1 MFRNCCVFQTSERAI
16 TAFLGRRHTALAH
29 DGLQPR
35 YSLIDHWLTSADV
48 TPTTFPP
55 DEAERFRTAQALWQ
69 QGLVEPARTLL
80 DDILAHHPMH
90 PDATPL
96 LAQLLQSQGQLNAA
110 SQLMADW
117 CRHAGLQPAITM
129 RCAQFIQQCQR
140 QALAAALCEESIALG
155 HADAGLH
162 VLAGNLARELGEFE
176 LARTHYYTALE
187 GGVDLDNWFVLG
199 ALAATRRYTDRAD
212 PDFARLIA
220 HFGNSAYSLH
230 ARAVTGFG
238 LAKAYDDIADYANAA
253 QTLRGAN
260 QLSGQAQPWSR
271 EAWAQ
276 WLDARMQLRTLET
289 PLPST
294 SDFVP
299 IFIVGLPRSGTT
311 LAATRLAGHPDVRDR
326 GELPMLGFIAE
337 QLQSGNLMR
346 DAGALR
352 QAAELYR
359 VHAVQDDPRVRW
371 YIDKNP
377 NNFRYLDLI
386 ATLFPQARI
395 IHCRRDPR
403 DTALSIWS
411 QSFAHP
417 QYGFA
422 SDLDDIADFMR
433 SHDRLMQHWQQRLRV
448 PVHSLDYEAMVADP
462 ESTLGTL
469 RAFVDL
475 PTVVAPGTTAIST
488 AAITT
493 ASVWQARQPIYNSS
507 VGRWKNYFPYVPE
520 LTRF

>member
-1 MFRNCCVFQTSERAI
+1 
-16 TAFLGRRHTALAH
+16 
-29 DGLQPR
+29 
-35 YSLIDHWLTSADV
+35 V
-48 TPTTFPP
+48 TPTKLPP
-55 DEAERFRTAQALWQ
+55 DEAERFLAAQALWQ

-117 CRHAGLQPAITM
+117 CRHTGLQPSITM

-140 QALAAALCEESIALG
+140 QPLAAALCEESIALG

-162 VLAGNLARELGEFE
+162 ALAGSLARELGEFE
-176 LARTHYYTALE
+176 VAHTHYYTALE
-187 GGVDLDNWFVLG
+187 AGVNLDTWFVLG
-199 ALAATRRYTDRAD
+199 ALAATRRYTNRAD
-212 PDFARLIA
+212 PDFAPLIA
-220 HFGNSAYSLH
+220 HFGNAAYSLH

-253 QTLRGAN
+253 ETLRAAN
-260 QLSGQAQPWSR
+260 RLSRQAQPWSR

-276 WLDARMQLRTLET
+276 WLDARMQSRTLET
-289 PLPST
+289 PLRSM
-294 SDFVP
+294 SDFAP

-326 GELPMLGFIAE
+326 GELPMLDFIAE
-337 QLQSGNLMR
+337 RLQRSNLLR
-346 DAGALR
+346 DPGALR

-359 VHAVQDDPRVRW
+359 VHAVQDDPLVSW

-377 NNFRYLDLI
+377 NNFHYLDLI
-386 ATLFPQARI
+386 AALFPQARI

-422 SDLDDIADFMR
+422 SNLDDIADFMHD
-433 SHDRLMQHWQQRLRV
+433 HDRLMHHWQQRLRV
-448 PVHSLDYEAMVADP
+448 PVHRLDYEAMVADP
-462 ESTLGTL
+462 DSTLAAL
-469 RAFVDL
+469 RAFVGL
-475 PTVVAPGTTAIST
+475 PSVVAPRTAAAAA

-493 ASVWQARQPIYNSS
+493 ASVWQARQPIYHSS
-507 VGRWKNYFPYVPE
+507 VGRWRNYLPYVPE
-520 LTRF
+520 LRRF

>member
-1 MFRNCCVFQTSERAI
+1 MFQNCCVFQTSKCAI
-16 TAFLGRRHTALAH
+16 SALRGRRHTALAQ
-29 DGLQPR
+29 DGPQPR
-35 YSLIDHWLTSADV
+35 YSPIDHWLTSADV

-55 DEAERFRTAQALWQ
+55 DEAERFRAAQALWQ
-69 QGLVEPARTLL
+69 QGLAEPARALL
-80 DDILAHHPMH
+80 DDILAHHPRH

-117 CRHAGLQPAITM
+117 CRHAGLQPAITL
-129 RCAQFIQQCQR
+129 RCVQFIQQCQR
-140 QALAAALCEESIALG
+140 QPLAAALCEEAIVLG
-155 HADAGLH
+155 HADAGLY
-162 VLAGNLARELGEFE
+162 VLAGNLARELGEF
-176 LARTHYYTALE
+176 ARAHAHYYTALE
-187 GGVDLDNWFVLG
+187 AGADLDSWFVLG
-199 ALAATRRYTDRAD
+199 ALAATRRYTDRTD
-212 PDFARLIA
+212 PDFSRFIA
-220 HFGNSAYSLH
+220 HFENPAGSLH

-253 QTLRGAN
+253 QTLRAAN
-260 QLSGQAQPWSR
+260 RLSGQAQPWSR

-276 WLDARMQLRTLET
+276 WLDARLQLRTLET
-289 PLPST
+289 PLLPT

-326 GELPMLGFIAE
+326 GELPMLHFIAE
-337 QLQSGNLMR
+337 RLQSSNLLR
-346 DAGALR
+346 DPGALR

-359 VHAVQDDPRVRW
+359 VHAVQDDPLVRW

-386 ATLFPQARI
+386 AALFPQARI

-422 SDLDDIADFMR
+422 SDLDDIADFIR
-433 SHDRLMQHWQQRLRV
+433 GHDRLMQHWQQRLRV

-462 ESTLGTL
+462 ESTLATL
-469 RAFVDL
+469 RAFVGL
-475 PTVVAPGTTAIST
+475 PLVIAPGTAAAST
-488 AAITT
+488 TAITT
-493 ASVWQARQPIYNSS
+493 ASVWQARQPIYHSS

-520 LTRF
+520 LGRF

>member
-1 MFRNCCVFQTSERAI
+1 M
-16 TAFLGRRHTALAH
+16 
-29 DGLQPR
+29 
-35 YSLIDHWLTSADV
+35 
-48 TPTTFPP
+48 TTTREP
-55 DEAERFRTAQALWQ
+55 DETERFRSAQALWQ
-69 QGLVEPARTLL
+69 QGQVGPARALL
-80 DDILAHHPMH
+80 DDILAHQPMH
-90 PDATPL
+90 PEATPL

-117 CRHAGLQPAITM
+117 CRHAGLQPALTM

-140 QALAAALCEESIALG
+140 QSLAATLCEEAIAHG

-187 GGVDLDNWFVLG
+187 ADVDLDTWFVLG

-212 PDFARLIA
+212 PDFARFIT
-220 HFGNSAYSLH
+220 HFENPACSLH

-238 LAKAYDDIADYANAA
+238 LAKAYDDIGDHAHAA
-253 QTLRGAN
+253 QTLRAAN
-260 QLSGQAQPWSR
+260 ELSKQAQPWSR
-271 EAWAQ
+271 EAWTH
-276 WLDARMQLRTLET
+276 WLDNRMRLHTLEA
-289 PLPST
+289 PLPAT
-294 SDFVP
+294 ADFVP

-311 LAATRLAGHPDVRDR
+311 LAATRLAGHAEVRDR
-326 GELPMLGFIAE
+326 GELPMLHFIAE
-337 QLQSGNLMR
+337 QLQSANLLR

-352 QAAELYR
+352 QAAELYQ
-359 VHAVQDDPRVRW
+359 VHAVQDDPAVRW

-386 ATLFPQARI
+386 TALFPQARI
-395 IHCRRDPR
+395 IHCRRDPH

-422 SDLDDIADFMR
+422 SDLDDIADFFR
-433 SHDRLMQHWQQRLRV
+433 GHDRLMLHWQQRL
-448 PVHSLDYEAMVADP
+448 HMSMYSLDYEAMVADP
-462 ESTLGTL
+462 KSTLASL
-469 RAFVDL
+469 REFVGL
-475 PTVVAPGTTAIST
+475 PAAVASETALATT

-507 VGRWKNYFPYVPE
+507 VGRWKHYLPYVPE
-520 LTRF
+520 LGRF